1 MKKIFIFSLL
11 IIFALSFTSFA
22 DAATKA
28 RTASVAQGIS
38 QVDGIADLSS
48 GDSLEIDSTGSAYVR
63 PLPVSTVVSSTGATL
78 NAGTALITGAA
89 NIESITISGVDT
101 AAGDYVLLYDALSAT
116 GTPNWEA
123 TAGTAKGTYT
133 IDPKGAAVTTG
144 LFADS
149 NANTVHISVSY
160 N

>member
-1 MKKIFIFSLL
+1 MKKIFMFTLL
-11 IIFALSFTSFA
+11 VIFALSFTSFA

-48 GDSLEIDSTGSAYVR
+48 GDSLEINSTGSAYVR
-63 PLPVSTVVSSTGATL
+63 PLPISTVVASTGLPL
-78 NAGTALITGAA
+78 NDGVALITGAA
-89 NIESITISGVDT
+89 NIESITISGQGS
-101 AAGDYVLLYDALSAT
+101 AGDYVLLYDALTAT
-116 GTPNWEA
+116 GTPKWEIS
-123 TAGTAKGTYT
+123 AGTAKNTVT
-133 IDPKGAAVTTG
+133 IDAKGGAVTTG